1 MTEKNTQ
8 TAPKHLSK
16 EAKEIFN
23 GLAADYSIDDIAG
36 LRILRVACEAFDRA
50 QACRNTIDRDGL
62 TVLDKFGQV
71 KPHPLL
77 STERDNR
84 AAFLAGLKALN
95 LDLEPVKGI
104 GRPPGRK

>member
-1 MTEKNTQ
+1 MAKKSSQ
-8 TAPKHLSK
+8 KAPKHLSK

-36 LRILRVACEAFDRA
+36 LRILRVACESFDRA
-50 QACRNTIDRDGL
+50 QACRTAIDRDGL

-71 KPHPLL
+71 KPHPLIAA
-77 STERDNR
+77 ERDSR

-95 LDLEPVKGI
+95 LDLEPIKTV
-104 GRPPGRK
+104 GRPAGR

>member
-1 MTEKNTQ
+1 MANKNPIP
-8 TAPKHLSK
+8 AHLSQ
-16 EAKEIFN
+16 EARRIFKD
-23 GLAADYSIDDIAG
+23 LSADYGIEDCAG

-50 QACRNTIDRDGL
+50 QAARRTIDEDGM
-62 TVLDKFGQV
+62 TVIDKAGQL

-77 STERDNR
+77 PIERDNR

-104 GRPPGRK
+104 GRPPGR